1 MEQNITVIQEKKTL
15 NKRQKD
21 AIFVAC
27 LVTLPLIHYAIFY
40 VFANFN
46 SILLAFQSYSDNG
59 YYYFNNFANFER
71 LFREFIQLGYLET
84 ALGNSLLYYVIH
96 TVVGTAGSLFFA
108 YYIYKKRF
116 GSKFFK
122 VVLFLPSII
131 ASMALV
137 LSYKY
142 FVDFALPELGS
153 MVGIHI
159 PHLASEKTT
168 QFGTV
173 IVYGCMM
180 GFGTSLLMY
189 SGAMSNI
196 SDSVMEAAEIDGA
209 GELRQFFRVALP
221 LIYPTLT
228 TFLINGVAGV
238 LSSDMC
244 LYAFY
249 GNGAGTHLYT
259 FGYYLLKLIRSAEGA
274 MGEYPYPA
282 AIGLILTFVT
292 VPLTMLVRWA
302 LKKFGPSTV

>member
-40 VFANFN
+40 VFVNFN

-59 YYYFNNFANFER
+59 YYYFNNFANFTN
-71 LFREFIQLGYLET
+71 LFNEFVTNGLLGICLK
-84 ALGNSLLYYVIH
+84 NSLLYYVIH
-96 TVVGTAGSLFFA
+96 TIVGTAGSLFFA

-116 GSKFFK
+116 ASKFFK
-122 VVLFLPSII
+122 IALFLPSII

-142 FVDFALPELGS
+142 FVDKALPELGS
-153 MVGIHI
+153 MVGIYI
-159 PHLASEKTT
+159 PALASNTATK
-168 QFGTV
+168 FVTV
-173 IVYGCMM
+173 VVYGCMM

-249 GNGAGTHLYT
+249 GSGADKHLQT
-259 FGYYLLKLIRSAEGA
+259 FGYYLLVLTRDAEGA
-274 MGEYPYPA
+274 MSQYPYPA

-302 LKKFGPSTV
+302 LKKFGPSTI